1 MSSPNREASWTT
13 AFLDALAGLRPLLWT
28 LLVVLAWLAVSN
40 NAQAQTFPW
49 PPPDTGCGIDQSC
62 IPTPGPGN
70 GNPGHCTPNPNG
82 DPGCGG
88 AGNPVEIITGNKYQH
103 EVDLA
108 PLPGE
113 LGLHFSRHYNS
124 NSTHRG
130 LTGIGWRSSYE
141 IVLVDLGTA
150 VQIIDADGRRLTF
163 NRNDNQPSLCV
174 GARLEDGRV
183 IVEGGEATD
192 SIRKARPLTY
202 RWQRLDGAE
211 YVFGSGTG
219 DGHPLQ
225 SIRAASG
232 ATVTLNYLGGALDS
246 VHDPQGRTLRFIYAR
261 PLAAGSTRHRML
273 TLSAIDTPVGRVTYK
288 HDEFGRLQSAIQPSG
303 LTHRYH
309 YEAERQG
316 ATHNTWALTG
326 ISVEWIQDGKAL
338 SERLSTYVYDA
349 QGRAVRTQHAGGDD
363 LTLAYGPKAA
373 TTITTALGA
382 RTVYRHALVAGQ
394 WKTVEA
400 LGPGCATCPPSNVRY
415 RYRTTGPQAG
425 HLEATLQLDAQAKP
439 MQQERVAIDGW
450 GRPTRVE
457 RIRYTSGKPPR
468 DLSKAELVL
477 RAEYAAM
484 PQNLQG
490 AALTAA
496 QYAALWRPTLVA
508 RPSVI
513 AGREHTIGFS
523 YNAHLQPVQKTE
535 TGFSPLDGVGKLAA
549 TELTR
554 TTTFRYSQI
563 AGASR
568 LVAID
573 GPLPGSEDT
582 KTFHYDDQGRLRLVQ
597 HPVPDL
603 QERFAYDDAGRVAW
617 HAPVDGVEV
626 RTVYP
631 AAAESLATRH
641 WLPASITRAQ
651 RASSYQYNPRGWL
664 VRWSDGP
671 RKMVELTYD
680 STGRVSEAKDAEGW
694 RVAITK
700 DQAKQIEATLWY
712 APGSTEPLRG
722 WYRWFDQSGRTTRTL
737 QPDGR
742 IDEFFYN
749 AQGLLSEHIDGDGVA
764 HFYRQSKDGQRRARI
779 DWAPDDQLR
788 LNVWQTGAA
797 PDGGGPSAA
806 QTQRNGGAPRSLRDD
821 FGRVVRVSLPDH
833 GPRTARYDAADRF
846 EQIRFID
853 GATVT
858 YEHDAAGR
866 MKSKV
871 AREPDGTESQR
882 VTLRYQGAYLAEVN
896 DNAQTTAYRYDSFGR
911 RIETRITLRA
921 LPQQTYTMDT
931 DFDGDGEPVKHRL
944 VDGRALLIK
953 RDPANG
959 RAQSIQLQQGG
970 LRPTKTL
977 LADISSHAL
986 NGVTGFQHG
995 NGVNTTLSHD
1005 LAGRLIALNVDGVAD
1020 LSYEYGAGTR
1030 IKAIRDGKG
1039 AAGHQPV
1046 RVALDYEGFGALK
1059 SPSASGAMAIKTQD
1073 ISQSAPPPSLAKWDA
1088 PLHKQD
1094 SRGRLIADGR
1104 FEYHYDALDRLV
1116 VVRNL
1121 ESRQLVARYAYNAFG
1136 ERVSKSVVNAD
1147 GNESTRYF
1155 LYQRQRLVAEAEGN
1169 GTVDRQYLYLNGKP
1183 FTTIVANRIL
1193 AIHTDHRGAPL
1204 AMTDEQQRV
1213 VWRGSYRD
1221 AWGELTDAQAEPV
1234 GVAPWKQALHTASDG
1249 RFGERR
1255 YGAAQLNLR
1264 LPGQYADAE
1273 SGLHYNLHRYYDPRE
1288 RVGTRE
1294 TTRHPISHRGAAT
1307 GGALHGKG
1315 RYLTPD
1321 PLGYP
1326 DGPDPYQYASG
1337 DPVNKIDPLGL
1348 YEVDVHY
1355 YVTFFLAVVAGMRP
1369 EDARTMA
1376 MAAQFIDDNPST
1388 RPVDPFLFTN
1398 WPDPFS
1404 VFRNRDRL
1412 LRYHFVFSDPVTG
1425 TVPTQY
1431 QNGDMSDPD
1440 AKSAQLRALYS
1451 YAVSRPQFDDCGFN
1465 QSLQFM
1471 GEYLH
1476 AFQDTF
1482 AHRNRQDIPYDAS
1495 IWRGLGIG
1503 HGLDGHDADYTYN
1516 HDNVLCYTDDFGMPQ
1531 CATSSWQV
1539 NEDRT
1544 IAMEQQVYQRIISY
1558 MDEMNF
1564 SVQGRRSR
1572 VPLDFSAIEDTLR
1585 KFNAIP
1591 ANEHS
1596 DEEAFRRKID
1606 FLNTELRNLGFD
1618 GIDMSVDGVFG
1629 YDRVAARANRRRNFA
1644 GLSQA
1649 DFPNAILETRWG
1661 R

>member
-28 LLVVLAWLAVSN
+28 LLVVLAWLAVPN

-88 AGNPVEIITGNKYQH
+88 AGNPVDIITGNKYQH

-183 IVEGGEATD
+183 IVEGGEAAD
-192 SIRKARPLTY
+192 SGRKARPLTY

-288 HDEFGRLQSAIQPSG
+288 HDEFGRLQSAIQPNG

-316 ATHNTWALTG
+316 ATYNTWALTG

-671 RKMVELTYD
+671 RKTVELTYD
-680 STGRVSEAKDAEGW
+680 STGRVREAKDAEGW

-712 APGSTEPLRG
+712 APGSTETLRG

-737 QPDGR
+737 KPDGR
-742 IDEFFYN
+742 IDEFFYD
-749 AQGLLSEHIDGDGVA
+749 AQGQLSEHIDGDGVA

-853 GATVT
+853 GATVM

-866 MKSKV
+866 MTTKV
-871 AREPDGTESQR
+871 AREPDGTDSQR
-882 VTLRYQGAYLAEVN
+882 VTLRYHGANLAEVN
-896 DNAQTTAYRYDSFGR
+896 DNAQKTSYRYDSNGR
-911 RIETRITLRA
+911 RVETRITLGT
-921 LPQQTYTMDT
+921 LPQRTFTTGT
-931 DFDGDGEPVKHRL
+931 DFDDDGEPIKHRL
-944 VDGRALLIK
+944 FDGRALLIK
-953 RDPANG
+953 RDPATG
-959 RAQSIQLQQGG
+959 RAQLIQLQQGG
-970 LRPTKTL
+970 LRPTKTV
-977 LADISSHAL
+977 LAEIKSHAL

-995 NGVNTTLSHD
+995 NGLNTTLSHD
-1005 LAGRLIALNVDGVAD
+1005 LAGRLTALNVDGVAD

-1030 IKAIRDGKG
+1030 IKAIRDGKS
-1039 AAGHQPV
+1039 AAGYQPV
-1046 RVALDYEGFGALK
+1046 RVALDYDGFGALRV
-1059 SPSASGAMAIKTQD
+1059 SPTSDVASIKTQA
-1073 ISQSAPPPSLAKWDA
+1073 IPSSGLPPSLAKWDV

-1094 SRGRLIADGR
+1094 SRGRLIADAR

-1116 VVRNL
+1116 VVRDL
-1121 ESRQLVARYAYNAFG
+1121 RSRQLVARYAYNAFG
-1136 ERVSKSVVNAD
+1136 ERVSKTVIAPD

-1155 LYQRQRLVAEAEGN
+1155 FFQRQRLVAELDSN
-1169 GTVDRQYLYLNGKP
+1169 GAVDRQYLYLNGKP
-1183 FTTIVANRIL
+1183 FATIEANRIL

-1204 AMTDEQQRV
+1204 AMTDEQQRI
-1213 VWRGSYRD
+1213 VWKIRYRD
-1221 AWGELTDAQAEPV
+1221 AWGQAQAIE
-1234 GVAPWKQALHTASDG
+1234 AKETRASTWQG
-1249 RFGERR
+1249 
-1255 YGAAQLNLR
+1255 QLNRVSLGRLGEASHRSAQIDLR
-1264 LPGQYADAE
+1264 LPGQYEDHE
-1273 SGLHYNLHRYYDPRE
+1273 TGLHYNLHRYYDPRPAS
-1288 RVGTRE
+1288 E
-1294 TTRHPISHRGAAT
+1294 TGQLSSSFHAGAVT
-1307 GGALHGKG
+1307 SRG

-1326 DGPDPYQYASG
+1326 DGSDPYLYAG
-1337 DPVNKIDPLGL
+1337 ADPINKIDPLGL
-1348 YEVDVHY
+1348 YEIDVHY
-1355 YVTFFLAVVAGMRP
+1355 YMTFFLARLAGIQYQ
-1369 EDARTMA
+1369 EALTIA
-1376 MAAQFIDDNPST
+1376 LAAQYIDDNPDTTPMPWGNGSQET
-1388 RPVDPFLFTN
+1388 RL
-1398 WPDPFS
+1398 S
-1404 VFRNRDRL
+1404 L
-1412 LRYHFVFSDPVTG
+1412 YHFTQTGSDPPRLPGETNHA
-1425 TVPTQY
+1425 Y
-1431 QNGDMSDPD
+1431 
-1440 AKSAQLRALYS
+1440 QLRRAQNPWNDQLQNLIN
-1451 YAVSRPQFDDCGFN
+1451 AAAAARTRCARAQFF
-1465 QSLQFM
+1465 
-1471 GEYLH
+1471 GEFLH
-1476 AFQDTF
+1476 AYQDTF
-1482 AHRNRQDIPYDAS
+1482 AHRDQRNVPIDIN
-1495 IWRGLGIG
+1495 LGVG
-1503 HGLDGHDADYTYN
+1503 HLLWGHHPDYTYN
-1516 HDNVLCYTDDFGMPQ
+1516 HIVYD
-1531 CATSSWQV
+1531 SSWPLAIGAWAL
-1539 NEDRT
+1539 NEART
-1544 IAMEQQVYQRIISY
+1544 LAMEQGVFQAMAGYS
-1558 MDEMNF
+1558 
-1564 SVQGRRSR
+1564 GRSLVNPVSGLPLINPDTG
-1572 VPLDFSAIEDTLR
+1572 VPLTQVDLFGDGTASGNGWMQQWNRLQSTDDKIFFIDQKLSALGLGG
-1585 KFNAIP
+1585 IP
-1591 ANEHS
+1591 LYS
-1596 DEEAFRRKID
+1596 LVEAQD
-1606 FLNTELRNLGFD
+1606 
-1618 GIDMSVDGVFG
+1618 
-1629 YDRVAARANRRRNFA
+1629 NRRRYLC
-1644 GLSQA
+1644 G
-1649 DFPNAILETRWG
+1649 FPTTSYPVGTILPSRCS
-1661 R
+1661 

>member
-1 MSSPNREASWTT
+1 VDDRFPRRAG
-13 AFLDALAGLRPLLWT
+13 GLRPLLWT

-88 AGNPVEIITGNKYQH
+88 AGNPVDIITGNKYQH

-163 NRNDNQPSLCV
+163 NRNENQPSLCV

-183 IVEGGEATD
+183 IVEGGEAAD
-192 SIRKARPLTY
+192 SGRKARPLTY
-202 RWQRLDGAE
+202 RWQRLDGSE
-211 YVFGSGTG
+211 YVFSGGTR

-232 ATVTLNYLGGALDS
+232 ATTTLNYLGGALDN
-246 VHDPQGRTLRFIYAR
+246 VRDPQGRTLRFVYAR

-273 TLSAIDTPVGRVTYK
+273 TLSAIDTPVGRITYK
-288 HDEFGRLQSAIQPSG
+288 HDDFGRLQSTIQPNG
-303 LTHRYH
+303 LIHRYH
-309 YEAERQG
+309 YEPERQG

-326 ISVEWIQDGKAL
+326 ISVEWLQDGKTL

-373 TTITTALGA
+373 TTITTAAGT

-394 WKTVEA
+394 WKTVDA

-415 RYRTTGPQAG
+415 RYRTDGPQAG
-425 HLEATLQLDAQAKP
+425 LLEATLQLDAQGKP
-439 MQQERVAIDGW
+439 LQQERVAVDGW

-468 DLSKAELVL
+468 NLSKAELVL
-477 RAEYAAM
+477 RAEYAPM
-484 PQNLQG
+484 PQNLQSG
-490 AALTAA
+490 ELTAA

-508 RPSVI
+508 RPSVV
-513 AGREHTIGFS
+513 AGREHTIALA
-523 YNAHLQPVQKTE
+523 YNSHLQPVQKTE
-535 TGFSPLDGVGKLAA
+535 SGFSPLNASGKLAA

-568 LVAID
+568 LVAVD
-573 GPLPGSEDT
+573 GPMPGTEDT
-582 KTFHYDDQGRLRLVQ
+582 KNFHYDDQGRLRLVQ

-603 QERFAYDDAGRVAW
+603 QERFAYDEAGRVTW
-617 HAPVDGVEV
+617 HAPVDGVES

-631 AAAESLATRH
+631 AAVESLAIKH
-641 WLPASITRAQ
+641 WLPASMTRAG

-671 RKMVELTYD
+671 RKAIELAYD
-680 STGRVSEAKDAEGW
+680 SSGRVSEAKDADGW

-737 QPDGR
+737 KPDGR
-742 IDEFFYN
+742 IDEFFYD
-749 AQGLLSEHIDGDGVA
+749 AQGQLSEHIDADGVA
-764 HFYRQSKDGQRRARI
+764 HFYRRSKDGRRSARI
-779 DWAPDDQLR
+779 DWAPDDQWR
-788 LNVWQTGAA
+788 LNVWPTDAA
-797 PDGGGPSAA
+797 LDGSASVPA
-806 QTQRNGGAPRSLRDD
+806 EIQRNGGAPRSLRDD

-833 GPRTARYDAADRF
+833 GARTARYDAADRF

-866 MKSKV
+866 MTNKV

-882 VTLRYQGAYLAEVN
+882 VTLRYQGAYLTEVN
-896 DNAQTTAYRYDSFGR
+896 DNAQTTAYRYDSVGR
-911 RIETRITLRA
+911 RIETRMALRA
-921 LPQQTYTMDT
+921 LPQQTYTIGT
-931 DFDGDGEPVKHRL
+931 DFDGEGEPVKHRL
-944 VDGRALLIK
+944 ADGRALLIK

-959 RAQSIQLQQGG
+959 RAQSIQLRQGG
-970 LRPTKTL
+970 LLPTKTL
-977 LADISSHAL
+977 LADIKSHAL
-986 NGVTGFQHG
+986 NGVTGFTHG
-995 NGVNTTLSHD
+995 NGVNTTLGHD
-1005 LAGRLIALNVDGVAD
+1005 LAGRLIALKVDGVAD
-1020 LSYEYGAGTR
+1020 LTYQYGAGTR
-1030 IKAIRDGKG
+1030 IRAIRD
-1039 AAGHQPV
+1039 ATSAPGHQRV
-1046 RVALDYEGFGALK
+1046 QVALDYDGFGALK
-1059 SPSASGAMAIKTQD
+1059 APSSSNPAAIKTQ
-1073 ISQSAPPPSLAKWDA
+1073 APSPSGLPPSLAKWDV
-1088 PLHKQD
+1088 PSRKQD
-1094 SRGRLIADGR
+1094 SRGRLTADAR
-1104 FEYHYDALDRLV
+1104 FEYDYDALDRMVL
-1116 VVRNL
+1116 VRNL
-1121 ESRQLVARYAYNAFG
+1121 RTGQPVARYAYNAFG
-1136 ERVSKSVVNAD
+1136 ERVSKTVTGPD
-1147 GNESTRYF
+1147 GAESTRYF
-1155 LYQRQRLVAEAEGN
+1155 LYQRQRLVAEVDGSGA
-1169 GTVDRQYLYLNGKP
+1169 VDRQYIYLNGKP
-1183 FTTIVANRIL
+1183 IATIEPDRIL

-1204 AMTDEQQRV
+1204 AMTDEQQRI
-1213 VWRGSYRD
+1213 VWKISYRD
-1221 AWGELTDAQAEPV
+1221 AWGQAQAIETKDTTPSMWRSHMHRV
-1234 GVAPWKQALHTASDG
+1234 SLGRIGEASHSST
-1249 RFGERR
+1249 R
-1255 YGAAQLNLR
+1255 LNLR
-1264 LPGQYADAE
+1264 LPGQYEDQE
-1273 SGLHYNLHRYYDPRE
+1273 TGLHYNLHRYYDPRE
-1288 RVGTRE
+1288 RVE
-1294 TTRHPISHRGAAT
+1294 THSPASQPIKHRADANQVNQ
-1307 GGALHGKG
+1307 HGKG

-1326 DGPDPYQYASG
+1326 DGPDPYLYASG
-1337 DPVNKIDPLGL
+1337 DPLNKIDPLGL
-1348 YEVDVHY
+1348 YEIDVHY
-1355 YVTFFLAVVAGMRP
+1355 YVTFFLAVVAGMQA
-1369 EDARTMA
+1369 EDARTLA

-1388 RPVDPFLFTN
+1388 RPVDPFLFTD

-1404 VFRNRDRL
+1404 IFRNRDRL

-1451 YAVSRPQFDDCGFN
+1451 YAVARPQFDDCGFN

-1482 AHRNRQDIPYDAS
+1482 AHRNRQNVPYDAS

-1531 CATSSWQV
+1531 CATTSWQV

-1544 IAMEQQVYQRIISY
+1544 IAMEQQVYNRIISY

-1564 SVQGRRSR
+1564 GAQGRRSR
-1572 VPLDFSAIEDTLR
+1572 APLDFSEIEDTLR
-1585 KFNAIP
+1585 KFNAIQ

-1596 DEEAFRRKID
+1596 DGELFEEKIR
-1606 FLNTELRNLGFD
+1606 FLNTALRNLGFD
-1618 GIDMSVDGVFG
+1618 GIDMTARGAFS
-1629 YDRVAARANRRRNFA
+1629 YDKERARAVRRRNFA

-1649 DFPNAILETRWG
+1649 DFPYAILETRWG